1 MRLGEVVKAYRQQ
14 NKLSME
20 SFANNAKIS
29 KGYVSML
36 ERGINPQTKK
46 RIAPTLDVMNK
57 LASAMGITLD
67 DLVSRLDPDERI
79 TTASSKEASP
89 ITRIYDQL
97 SEERQ
102 QNVYDYAA
110 DQLAAQTHPQKIVQ
124 FKVPKPIHYTD
135 VTIYGTVSAGTGE
148 FQADEDQREVVRYPG
163 RVPGHDYALRVNGNS
178 MYPMLE
184 DDQVI
189 FVRRSNG
196 SDVHTGQ
203 IVIALLNT
211 NAFVK
216 KIDLDEGQVRLISL
230 NPDYPPI
237 EVDEDDDFQI
247 QGILVL

>member
-1 MRLGEVVKAYRQQ
+1 MSYSLKERRLELGLTLEEVAQSVGVGKSTVRKWETGSIQ
-14 NKLSME
+14 NMGRDKILTL
-20 SFANNAKIS
+20 AKVLRIS
-29 KGYVSML
+29 PMD
-36 ERGINPQTKK
+36 I
-46 RIAPTLDVMNK
+46 I
-57 LASAMGITLD
+57 
-67 DLVSRLDPDERI
+67 DPDQDIPESLVHDI
-79 TTASSKEASP
+79 SEIASKLTP
-89 ITRIYDQL
+89 D
-97 SEERQ
+97 RQ
-102 QNVYDYAA
+102 QNVYDYAST
-110 DQLAAQTHPQKIVQ
+110 QLAAQTHPQKIVQ

-247 QGILVL
+247 QGTLVL

>member
-1 MRLGEVVKAYRQQ
+1 MSYSLKERRLELGLTLEEVAQSVGVGKSTVRKWETGSIQ
-14 NKLSME
+14 NMGRDKIL
-20 SFANNAKIS
+20 ALAKVLRIS
-29 KGYVSML
+29 PMD
-36 ERGINPQTKK
+36 I
-46 RIAPTLDVMNK
+46 I
-57 LASAMGITLD
+57 
-67 DLVSRLDPDERI
+67 DPDQDIPESLVHDI
-79 TTASSKEASP
+79 SEIASKLTP
-89 ITRIYDQL
+89 D
-97 SEERQ
+97 RQ
-102 QNVYDYAA
+102 QNVYDYAST
-110 DQLAAQTHPQKIVQ
+110 QLAAQTHPQKIVQ

-203 IVIALLNT
+203 IVIALLNEC
-211 NAFVK
+211 AFVK
-216 KIDLDEGQVRLISL
+216 KIDLDEGHVRLISL
-230 NPDYPPI
+230 NPDYKPI

-247 QGILVL
+247 QGTLVL